1 MKEKETKK
9 STQKQKNQE
18 KIKKVEKDSKK
29 TSKNAEKT
37 VKKAKN
43 TETINEKAKKTKTT
57 NKNLE
62 NKNKPKKSNKKETS
76 KVTDTKEK
84 TQKANEKYLNIK
96 ILGYHDLPL
105 NCYVFDKVK
114 NPKAVVLI
122 VHGMQE
128 HCLRY
133 QNFAEHLNKNG
144 YVVVMSDLRG
154 HGLTAI
160 SKDKLGHGEKDIF
173 KETLQDQKNIIAY
186 IKKQYDLP
194 LYVFAHSYGSL
205 LSQNLIQQCPEIEKC
220 VLCGTTNGSSLT
232 IKMGSSVVT
241 MLSPFKSEKSKG
253 GLVEKLCISSYGKK
267 FKDGNWLTR
276 DLEQYEKYKKDEYCG
291 GSFPFSFYKSMIK
304 NTRKSNK
311 NIDKIGNKKI
321 FLIAGDKDPVGEFGK
336 QVKNLYNIYK
346 KHNID
351 AKIKLYSGARHELIN
366 ETNRDEVYADV
377 VDFFNS

>member
-1 MKEKETKK
+1 MTNIPDKKET
-9 STQKQKNQE
+9 
-18 KIKKVEKDSKK
+18 
-29 TSKNAEKT
+29 
-37 VKKAKN
+37 
-43 TETINEKAKKTKTT
+43 
-57 NKNLE
+57 
-62 NKNKPKKSNKKETS
+62 PKKSNKKETS

-84 TQKANEKYLNIK
+84 TQKADKKYLNIK

-114 NPKAVVLI
+114 SPKAVVLI

-133 QNFAEHLNKNG
+133 QNFAEYLNKNG

-154 HGLTAI
+154 HGLTAV
-160 SKDKLGHGEKDIF
+160 SKDELGHGEKDIF

-186 IKKQYDLP
+186 IKSQYDLP

-241 MLSPFKSEKSKG
+241 MLSPFKNEKSKG

-267 FKDGNWLTR
+267 FEDGNWLTR